1 MDIITPRSAQTIMQT
16 NMICKHYA
24 GSHAYGTALPTS
36 DVDFRGIFVGD
47 PINIRTPFFRIEEV
61 EDTSEEDTKLYEL
74 AQFMKLAVD
83 CNPNIIETLWVDKSD
98 LVHTTPAFEY
108 LRSFAP
114 QLLSS
119 KIAFTTSG
127 YALAQLKRIKGH
139 NKWISNPQPEE
150 PPHQV
155 DFISLVHNFTGEKIF
170 KINLHDYHKDY
181 RLVPYSDNSFGIYYE
196 SGYETFNIDSGNLNT
211 NYEGDSHKLGAPLY
225 IVKFNKNEYNSAKEI
240 WTNYWTWKK
249 NRNVTRSALEEDFGY
264 DCYTDDTE
272 FLTSTGWKFFDE
284 VSDLDTMAT
293 FNQQNHRIEYQL
305 PKERIDSVYSGN
317 LYNLKGHHV
326 DTNVSANHWMYIR
339 KHSRS
344 TNTTS
349 DNWELVRVAELPET
363 FDTLNVISP
372 KINRQLLPSGV
383 DLSIFQHVSML
394 DYLRL
399 LGWYI
404 SDGTL
409 NFYDSGNVKSMMIS
423 QSKPQSKLTQT
434 ISKLINNGKIKCN
447 KYVYEA
453 SGLSN
458 YPENRW
464 VFNSELSQL
473 IFNDCGH
480 MSSNKRLP
488 NWVFFLTK
496 REMTTLLVALL
507 QGDGSKKDHQNHT
520 YVYYT
525 INSLLA
531 DDIQRLAFLCGFE
544 TSKYGPYPIKSSIE
558 TNNDMYHVHINMRP
572 VKTRRHIRSASVE
585 RTPVIN
591 QRIVCFMINNHTLV
605 TRRHGQIGLHGNTKH
620 AMHLVRLLRMGA
632 EALETGILNVKRPDA
647 AELLAI
653 RNGSWTYEEL
663 VQYAEDMDK
672 HVREVLYKNTQ
683 LPKHPN
689 IKLAAKVIMEVQDI
703 VWSGGI

>member
-1 MDIITPRSAQTIMQT
+1 M
-16 NMICKHYA
+16 
-24 GSHAYGTALPTS
+24 
-36 DVDFRGIFVGD
+36 
-47 PINIRTPFFRIEEV
+47 
-61 EDTSEEDTKLYEL
+61 
-74 AQFMKLAVD
+74 
-83 CNPNIIETLWVDKSD
+83 
-98 LVHTTPAFEY
+98 
-108 LRSFAP
+108 
-114 QLLSS
+114 
-119 KIAFTTSG
+119 TTSG
-127 YALAQLKRIKGH
+127 YAYGQLKRIKGH
-139 NKWISNPQPEE
+139 HKWINQPQPVD
-150 PPHQV
+150 PSQQV
-155 DFISLVHNFTGEKIF
+155 DFISLVHNFTSAKIF
-170 KINLHDYHKDY
+170 KINLREYATNHQ
-181 RLVPYSDNSFGIYYE
+181 LIPFSGNTFGIYYQKG
-196 SGYETFNIDSGNLNT
+196 SSPFHHTTGALNS
-211 NYEGDSHKLGAPLY
+211 NFEGDSHEKGTPLF
-225 IVKFNKNEYNSAKEI
+225 IIKFNKEVYESAKET

-249 NRNVTRSALEEDFGY
+249 NRNKVRNELEEQHGY

-284 VSDLDTMAT
+284 VSDLDTIAT
-293 FNQQNHRIEYQL
+293 FNQQNHCIEYQL

-317 LYNLKGHHV
+317 LYNIKGHHV

-339 KHSRS
+339 KHSRTTGK
-344 TNTTS
+344 TN

-383 DLSIFQHVSML
+383 DLSIFQHVCML

-409 NFYDSGNVKSMMIS
+409 NFYDSGKVKSMMIS

-434 ISKLINNGKIKCN
+434 ISKQINNGKIKCN

-453 SGLSN
+453 DGLSN
-458 YPENRW
+458 HPENRW

-544 TSKYGPYPIKSSIE
+544 TSKYGPYPINSRFE

-585 RTPVIN
+585 KTPVIN
-591 QRIVCFMINNHTLV
+591 QRIVCFMVNNHTLV
-605 TRRHGQIGLHGNTKH
+605 TRRNGQIGLHGNTKH
-620 AMHLVRLLRMGA
+620 ASHLVRLLRMGA
-632 EALETGILNVKRPDA
+632 EALETKKIVVFRPDA
-647 AELLAI
+647 EELLTI
-653 RNGSWTYEEL
+653 RHGGWTYEQL
-663 VQYAEDMDK
+663 LDYAEFMDNHIK
-672 HVREVLYKNTQ
+672 NVLLPHTD
-683 LPKHPN
+683 LPKTPN
-689 IKLAAKVIMEVQDI
+689 IKLASDLILTIQDSI
-703 VWSGGI
+703 WTRNQI